1 MLLRMIPTGLGMTAR
16 TSFDTRQWGALLR
29 PWEQQKGLPRI

>member
-16 TSFDTRQWGALLR
+16 TSFDDKTSGAHSLYFHTS
-29 PWEQQKGLPRI
+29 PRGAG